1 MVCGKMTDRVEVL
14 RGQEDDSRIR
24 EKTVTVGSLDDEEST
39 GQEDQEDDEGAADER
54 EVCQVTDV
62 TEEDIE
68 MTEGETVDL
77 YDKKQNDL
85 T

>member
-1 MVCGKMTDRVEVL
+1 MVCEKMTDRVEVL
-14 RGQEDDSRIR
+14 RGQEDDRRIR
-24 EKTVTVGSLDDEEST
+24 EETVTVGSLDDEEST

-77 YDKKQNDL
+77 YDKL
-85 T
+85 MEMTG